1 MSSTPPTP
9 NDLTRQQLDELDALL
24 QRMLTLPVPA
34 PEPGPAPAAP
44 APSAWRMDPP
54 APMRRP
60 FVTEEV
66 PTREPEP
73 VLAAAPAVFVPV
85 SHAAAPEP
93 FRPFPTVSLAASFPA
108 PTVELDPPEMPP
120 TPVTLRGVDA
130 PALPA
135 GFRTEPVP
143 EPAPE
148 PEPVALVEAAPPPDE
163 TEPRPRVPLL
173 LWPLF
178 ALNWVIETL
187 LGLFGPLGAVLT
199 NPVTKHV
206 LGVLGVLLLAAAG
219 AWAARGMGWV
229 HFPIPR

>member
-24 QRMLTLPVPA
+24 QRMLTLPLPT
-34 PEPGPAPAAP
+34 PEPAILSP

-54 APMRRP
+54 APLRRP

-66 PTREPEP
+66 PVREPEP
-73 VLAAAPAVFVPV
+73 VAVAAPAMFVPILNTT
-85 SHAAAPEP
+85 APEV
-93 FRPFPTVSLAASFPA
+93 FKPFPTVTLATAFQP

-120 TPVTLRGVDA
+120 APVTLRGVDA

-135 GFRTEPVP
+135 GFRTETLP
-143 EPAPE
+143 EPVPE
-148 PEPVALVEAAPPPDE
+148 PEPVVLVEAESPPVE
-163 TEPRPRVPLL
+163 EEPSPRVPVF

-178 ALNWVIETL
+178 AVNWILETV
-187 LGLFGPLGAVLT
+187 LGLFGPLGVLT
-199 NPVTKHV
+199 TNTVSKHV
-206 LGVLGVLLLAAAG
+206 LGVLGVILLAAAG

-229 HFPIPR
+229 QFPFPR